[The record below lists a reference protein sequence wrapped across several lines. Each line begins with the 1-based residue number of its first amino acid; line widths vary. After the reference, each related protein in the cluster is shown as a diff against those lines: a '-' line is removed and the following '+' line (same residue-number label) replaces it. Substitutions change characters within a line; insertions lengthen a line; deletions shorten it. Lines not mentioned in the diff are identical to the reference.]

1 MLALRIQM
9 HLHGSPSVL
18 QRNAVSQRVVY
29 IVHVVILRLQQEDRR
44 RLAGEWRVLKSHLAR
59 TPRQT
64 EIGANLGPSNF
75 ILQQRSAAVAGYLGQ
90 HLGRAQARPGSMG
103 CFTA

>member
-1 MLALRIQM
+1 
-9 HLHGSPSVL
+9 
-18 QRNAVSQRVVY
+18 
-29 IVHVVILRLQQEDRR
+29 VVILRLQQEGRR

-75 ILQQRSAAVAGYLGQ
+75 SIRLSNPLCSCAAFSDALE
-90 HLGRAQARPGSMG
+90 L
-103 CFTA
+103 